1 MRFAYDIEDYIEREV
16 QVLRALSVE
25 EIDTLLNI
33 LLAAYE
39 RDASIYIMGNG
50 GSAATASHF
59 CCDFNKGVSGGLK
72 KKFRF
77 ISLTDN
83 VPTILALAN
92 DVGYEDIFALQLE
105 NVLEPDDVV
114 IGISGSGNSP
124 NVLKAI
130 EYANAVGSVTVGITG
145 YDGGK
150 LRKLARHSVNANIDD
165 MQISEDIHMVLD
177 HMMMKILYR
186 YLNERG

>member
-1 MRFAYDIEDYIEREV
+1 MRFAHDIQDYIQREI
-16 QVLRALSVE
+16 QVLEALSVE
-25 EIDTLLNI
+25 EIDTLLNV
-33 LLAAYE
+33 LLMAYE
-39 RDASIYIMGNG
+39 RDAAIYIMGNW

-72 KKFRF
+72 KRFRF

-92 DVGYEDIFALQLE
+92 DVGYEDIFVLQLE
-105 NVLEPDDVV
+105 NLLQPDDVV

-130 EYANAVGSVTVGITG
+130 EYANGIGSITVGITG

-150 LRKLARHSVNANIDD
+150 LRKAAKHSINANIDD
-165 MQISEDIHMVLD
+165 MQISEDVHMILD
-177 HMMMKILYR
+177 HMMMKILCR
-186 YLNERG
+186 HLGSRS